1 MKLTLSVSYGI
12 GILLQIQSAG
22 GGPLTAARI
31 SRGCRFP
38 PRFLYRVLH
47 KLVDAGLL
55 SGVSGPGGGY
65 ALARSPDRI
74 SLLDI
79 AGGVDSAPMP
89 SVLEPVC
96 ARHRAMISR
105 VNHLCRQSAQRFADE
120 LNAVSLADLDR
131 AEHPRGPAAKGAT
144 RRSPRR

>member
-1 MKLTLSVSYGI
+1 MKLTLSVSYGV

-55 SGVSGPGGGY
+55 SGTSGPGGGY
-65 ALARSPDRI
+65 TLARSPERI

-79 AGGVDSAPMP
+79 AGGVDSGPVP
-89 SVLEPVC
+89 SVLEPVR
-96 ARHRAMISR
+96 ARHRAAIAR
-105 VNHLCRQSAQRFADE
+105 VNHLCRQSAKRFAEE
-120 LNAVSLADLDR
+120 LNSVSLADLDR
-131 AEHPRGPAAKGAT
+131 VENSRGHAAKPPS
-144 RRSPRR
+144 RRAERK

>member
-1 MKLTLSVSYGI
+1 MKLTLSVSYGV

-55 SGVSGPGGGY
+55 SGTSGPGGGY
-65 ALARSPDRI
+65 ALARSPERI

-79 AGGVDSAPMP
+79 AGGVDSAPVP
-89 SVLEPVC
+89 SALEPVC
-96 ARHRAMISR
+96 ARHRAAISR
-105 VNHLCRQSAQRFADE
+105 VNHLCLQSAQRFADE
-120 LNAVSLADLDR
+120 LSSVSLADLDR
-131 AEHPRGPAAKGAT
+131 VDHRRGHGAKPST
-144 RRSPRR
+144 RRFPRR